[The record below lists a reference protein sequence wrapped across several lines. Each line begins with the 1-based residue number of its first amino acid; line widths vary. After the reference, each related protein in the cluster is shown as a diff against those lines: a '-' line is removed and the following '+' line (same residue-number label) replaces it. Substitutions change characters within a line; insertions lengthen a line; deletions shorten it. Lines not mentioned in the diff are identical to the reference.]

1 MTLWVTDLIKFNQ
14 YTRSGKK
21 LSAVKG
27 IVLHYT
33 ASPKASAKNERDYFN
48 GTCITDK
55 RYASAHLFVDRVEAR
70 LAVPLNEVAY
80 HAHDNSRCY
89 PKELDGNAN
98 LTTIGVEMCIE
109 ADGTIHPDTL
119 TRTVQVV
126 SELCKQFNLTEK
138 NLYRHY
144 DITGKNCPAMWV
156 SKPADFEAFKVNVGN
171 TLKPAPK
178 PSVTPSQTSGSIGKA
193 EVLVDL
199 LWYYNKP
206 DWDAKVGQANKG
218 DVYTVVKEV
227 TVDGA
232 KMYLLKSGNYITA
245 STKYVKFSK

>member
-1 MTLWVTDLIKFNQ
+1 MTLWVTDLIKVNQ

-33 ASPKASAKNERDYFN
+33 ATPKASAKNERDYFN
-48 GTCITDK
+48 GTCIADK
-55 RYASAHLFVDRVEAR
+55 RYASAHLFIDKNEAR
-70 LAVPLNEVAY
+70 LIIPLNEVAY
-80 HAHDNSRCY
+80 HAHDHSRCY
-89 PKELDGNAN
+89 PDELGDNAN
-98 LTTIGVEMCIE
+98 LNTIGVEMCIE
-109 ADGTIHPDTL
+109 ADGSIHKDTL
-119 TRTVQVV
+119 ARTVQVV
-126 SELCKQFNLTEK
+126 AELCKMFKLNEK

-156 SKPADFEAFKVNVGN
+156 SNPSAFTSFKASVANV
-171 TLKPAPK
+171 LKPAPK
-178 PSVTPSQTSGSIGKA
+178 PSVTPSKPSESIGKV
-193 EVLVDL
+193 EVLVDS

-206 DWDAKVGQANKG
+206 DWDAKEGMASKG
-218 DVYTVVKEV
+218 DVFTVVKEL
-227 TVDGA
+227 TVEGA